1 MYSYSFWFLDQKPLL
16 TNFSFKRCIFCFV
29 FCFTWPS
36 PDYQDFFSLPLK
48 VFAKIFGLSIFP
60 LRHSSEHYLVWG
72 YLCWM
77 NHPVA
82 LTPPTSPLAAG
93 PALKHPHE
101 SFIKP
106 QLYFQQRAGNKGSNI
121 SIVFFCR
128 QKYFYCCLQNFKTT
142 YIQQHSTTLNEEE
155 INNIN
160 PCKC

>member
-60 LRHSSEHYLVWG
+60 LRHSSEHYLVRG

-121 SIVFFCR
+121 SIIFFAGSNRSIVACKILR
-128 QKYFYCCLQNFKTT
+128 QR
-142 YIQQHSTTLNEEE
+142 IS
-155 INNIN
+155 NITA
-160 PCKC
+160 PP